1 MTERDANSRLED
13 DGASYMMSVSDIMSG
28 LLFVFVITLM
38 AFVLNFQQAQREAQA
53 EQDSLR
59 KEQESLRALVSAYS
73 GIEDLRERML
83 RELERALEAQEIQ
96 VTVDYD
102 QGVLRLDERAIEFET
117 GSASLGDRA
126 RENAAVIA
134 DVLVD
139 VVPCYTQLSA
149 EEAAGRGCDSQTLGT
164 LEAVFIEGHTDN
176 VPMIRQGV
184 DQNWELSANRA
195 IRAYRQFEDVSPRL
209 TELINRDDQRVFS
222 VAGYGASRPL
232 PGRDYDVPTADA
244 QNRRIDLRFIME
256 PPKTD
261 DPEVIE
267 ALRGR
272 GAE

>member
-59 KEQESLRALVSAYS
+59 EEQESLRALVSAYS

-83 RELERALEAQEIQ
+83 RELERALAAQGIQ
-96 VTVDYD
+96 VTVEAEV
-102 QGVLRLDERAIEFET
+102 GVLRLDERAIEFES
-117 GSASLGDRA
+117 GRA
-126 RENAAVIA
+126 ELSGQAGKNAAVIA
-134 DVLVD
+134 EVLVD
-139 VVPCYTQLSA
+139 VIPCYTELDRDAAAARECSA
-149 EEAAGRGCDSQTLGT
+149 ETLGA

-176 VPMIRQGV
+176 QPMMRQGV

-195 IRAYRQFEDVSPRL
+195 IRAYREFAEVSPSL
-209 TELINRDDQRVFS
+209 TELVNRDKQRIFS
-222 VAGYGASRPL
+222 VAGYGYSRPL
-232 PGRDYDVPTADA
+232 PGRDYDVPTADP
-244 QNRRIDLRFIME
+244 QNRRIDLRFIMA
-256 PPKTD
+256 PPTN